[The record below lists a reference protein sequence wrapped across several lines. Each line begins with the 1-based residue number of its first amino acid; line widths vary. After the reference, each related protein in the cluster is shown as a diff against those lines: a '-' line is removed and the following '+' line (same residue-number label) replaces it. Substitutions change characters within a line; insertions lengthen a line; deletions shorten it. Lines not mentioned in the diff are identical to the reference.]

1 MNSAAVYMRY
11 RIDPRLAD
19 ILGQLN
25 GTPLGQGL
33 ADRLAQLAEDA
44 GPTPEGDELRA
55 AVHPQLWLLDRVG
68 IDGLPLTK
76 GGYLKPVDVKATA
89 QVLPTMRDW
98 IFPVTQEV
106 HARPVGA
113 FHHHLRDV
121 GLLRATKGT
130 LHLTK
135 AGRDGLNDP
144 AKLWHQLATRLATRR
159 RAFDEMAALLIVLHA
174 ATTPTGRVDT
184 YAIARTLHRLGWSQP
199 GGAPVLA
206 SDVQWVWN
214 DLWGGLGNVGSGAS
228 TGPFDRTLSS
238 AAVSL
243 VRDAL
248 LVRRV

>member
-1 MNSAAVYMRY
+1 MPVTKYMRY

-68 IDGLPLTK
+68 THGLPLTK
-76 GGYLKPVDVKATA
+76 AGYLKPVDVKAVA

-130 LHLTK
+130 LQLTK
-135 AGRDGLNDP
+135 AGRDGLYDP
-144 AKLWHQLATRLATRR
+144 EKLWHQLASRLVTRR
-159 RAFDEMAALLIVLHA
+159 RAFDETAALLIALHA
-174 ATTPTGRVDT
+174 ATTTGRIDT
-184 YAIARTLHRLGWSQP
+184 ETIARTLHQLGWSHS

-206 SDVQWVWN
+206 SDVQWLWN
-214 DLWGGLGNVGSGAS
+214 DLWGGLGNVGSS
-228 TGPFDRTLSS
+228 TPTGPFDRTMSS
-238 AAVSL
+238 AAAAL